1 MRTFHRVYHGRP
13 RPASPARVEERLPI
27 GQSIVV
33 IAGLSALS
41 WSVLILLAVAVS
53 AVV

>member
-1 MRTFHRVYHGRP
+1 MRTFHRVDPGRA
-13 RPASPARVEERLPI
+13 RPAPPARVEDRLPI

-33 IAGLSALS
+33 IAGLSVLS
-41 WSVLILLAVAVS
+41 WSVVILLAVAVT